1 MTSPGTSLLRA
12 GEPIAVGPVVGA
24 GAGGLFSDGDFLAI
38 PACRGVVVLE
48 AADGRAVLAGVT
60 GDARRFCRARL
71 DESPP
76 DAGPG
81 GRPKAD
87 LRPVT
92 ARVLVYP
99 AASMLAGEAM
109 FLEIARERLPRVARL
124 ASERRRGWFVRWNA
138 DDPTPTWRKTNLSDV
153 GSGST
158 NGSTDGSDLLGPFGT
173 KDAGG
178 RFAEGLDEL
187 FELCRYP
194 RELEKAPRG
203 KACAYKEMGKCPAA
217 CDGSERMASY
227 RERVRAGVDLTR
239 EGVPAA
245 IERTTVEL
253 RSASA
258 AMDFERAAVLKA
270 RLDRLG
276 AMGKAPMRHAR
287 TLDRFAALAAGPGE
301 RGADVLLCVRGWV
314 YALGELCEASEAAAM
329 AGGVREACA
338 DAPKFDGE
346 AARVEAVGLFA
357 HWLYGAA
364 KSRDRAVL
372 VPDDDRG
379 GDGIERTLAALAGE
393 VCKRAQASG
402 DEDDGPDAGGL
413 EVRDG

>member
-1 MTSPGTSLLRA
+1 MSLLRA
-12 GEPIAVGPVVGA
+12 GEPIAVEPA
-24 GAGGLFSDGDFLAI
+24 GAGLGGVFSDKAFLAI

-71 DESPP
+71 GEGDGTP
-76 DAGPG
+76 APG
-81 GRPKAD
+81 GVRPKAD

-99 AASMLAGEAM
+99 ARSMLAGEAV

-138 DDPTPTWRKTNLSDV
+138 GDPTPTWRKTNLSDV
-153 GSGST
+153 AP
-158 NGSTDGSDLLGPFGT
+158 GSTDGSDLLGPFGT

-217 CDGSERMASY
+217 CDGSESMDAY
-227 RERVRAGVDLTR
+227 RGRVRDAVALTR
-239 EGVPAA
+239 EGVGHA
-245 IERTTVEL
+245 IERTTADL

-258 AMDFERAAVLKA
+258 AMDFEHAAALKG

-276 AMGKAPMRHAR
+276 AMGKPAMRHAR
-287 TLDRFAALAAGPGE
+287 ALDRFAVLAAGPGE
-301 RGADVLLCVRGWV
+301 RGVDVLLCVRGWM
-314 YALGELCEASEAAAM
+314 YALGELGEEAGVGLMAAA
-329 AGGVREACA
+329 VRAACA
-338 DAPKFDGE
+338 EAPAFDG
-346 AARVEAVGLFA
+346 APARVEAVGLFA

-364 KSRDRAVL
+364 KSRERAAL
-372 VPDDDRG
+372 VPS
-379 GDGIERTLAALAGE
+379 GDGGEDAVVRTLAALAGE
-393 VCKRAQASG
+393 VRTRASAEDAG
-402 DEDDGPDAGGL
+402 EDEPGAGGL